1 MGITIRGNGLK
12 ANAPRRMGKANFLNK
27 KMERS
32 VSEKSGFVSSRKG
45 SIHMVLFK
53 RISSERIPV
62 IRNNREIVWHIED
75 DSNRTLEITLELASK
90 SFAFVW
96 MSWNEDSQ
104 DFDRVSVSYDE
115 IKPMQRL
122 LFG

>member
-1 MGITIRGNGLK
+1 MTKTQEYSPSFRSTHSMRRRDFGTIY
-12 ANAPRRMGKANFLNK
+12 
-27 KMERS
+27 
-32 VSEKSGFVSSRKG
+32 
-45 SIHMVLFK
+45 I
-53 RISSERIPV
+53 ERIPV
-62 IRNNREIVWHIED
+62 IQNKREIVWHIED

-115 IKPMQRL
+115 IKHWLPTS
-122 LFG
+122 LFS